1 MNNIG
6 CVTCHLDVNGD
17 VVSLGDLAYPPHI
30 FSRNQKTNI
39 NGKWIVEG
47 DILGNNGEINQVNN
61 LGSGIEAN
69 EFESNSASD
78 ALPKD
83 LDGDGIRDFPTFN
96 TFKAEGSVR
105 VSQNS
110 QNPITII
117 GNHTGDVTLIGT
129 KDHPILLD
137 GEVFIDGNLII
148 KGDYI
153 GVGNNIHHVWIYLYT
168 S

>member
-1 MNNIG
+1 M
-6 CVTCHLDVNGD
+6 D
-17 VVSLGDLAYPPHI
+17 S
-30 FSRNQKTNI
+30 K
-39 NGKWIVEG
+39 G

-61 LGSGIEAN
+61 LGSGIETN
-69 EFESNSASD
+69 EFESYNSASD

-83 LDGDGIRDFPTFN
+83 LDGDGTRDFPTFN

-105 VSQNS
+105 LVRILKNQF
-110 QNPITII
+110 TII

-153 GVGNNIHHVWIYLYT
+153 GVGTIYT
-168 S
+168 SGYIYTS